1 MTNSLKKSSAKS
13 TLIQIVFLS
22 IVLCVVIII
31 STGLGY
37 IRLSF
42 IDVIKIIFAKI
53 AGQENFLKGSV
64 F

>member
-31 STGLGY
+31 STGLGN